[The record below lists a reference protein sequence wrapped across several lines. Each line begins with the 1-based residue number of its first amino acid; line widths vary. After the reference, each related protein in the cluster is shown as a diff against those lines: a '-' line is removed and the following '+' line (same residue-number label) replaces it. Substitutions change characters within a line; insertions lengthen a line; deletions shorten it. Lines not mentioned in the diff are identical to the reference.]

1 MTPHQQLMFGIG
13 AVMLLVLVLEL
24 VRRRKLREEY
34 ALFWLVA
41 CLALIGLAIW
51 RDSLNVISRVLGTV
65 LPMSAL
71 FGVGFFLIFLI
82 LLHFSTAL
90 SDLWHQ
96 NKQLAKEASLL
107 EDAVRRLQQS
117 AERAG
122 PATGARSSAKAS
134 TGAIPG
140 DPPAFGQLGQRR
152 DVDFHVEMAG
162 VAHDGTVFH
171 PEEML
176 FPKD

>member
-13 AVMLLVLVLEL
+13 AVMLLALVLEL

-51 RDSLNVISRVLGTV
+51 RDSLNLIGRLLGTV

-82 LLHFSTAL
+82 LLHFSTVL

-107 EDAVRRLQQS
+107 EDAVRQLQQS
-117 AERAG
+117 AT
-122 PATGARSSAKAS
+122 ATGPG
-134 TGAIPG
+134 TGVRPAGDTPAAGRPG
-140 DPPAFGQLGQRR
+140 DAPAG
-152 DVDFHVEMAG
+152 
-162 VAHDGTVFH
+162 
-171 PEEML
+171 
-176 FPKD
+176 

>member
-13 AVMLLVLVLEL
+13 ALLLLALVLEL

-51 RDSLNVISRVLGTV
+51 RDSLNVIGRLLGTV

-71 FGVGFFLIFLI
+71 FGVGFFLVFLI
-82 LLHFSTAL
+82 LLQFSTVL
-90 SDLWHQ
+90 SELWHQ

-107 EDAVRRLQQS
+107 EDAVRQLQQS

-122 PATGARSSAKAS
+122 HGAGAQPAAKTSA
-134 TGAIPG
+134 GAIQG
-140 DPPAFGQLGQRR
+140 EPPTR
-152 DVDFHVEMAG
+152 
-162 VAHDGTVFH
+162 
-171 PEEML
+171 
-176 FPKD
+176 

>member
-13 AVMLLVLVLEL
+13 AVLLLALVLEL

-51 RDSLNVISRVLGTV
+51 RDSLNVIGRLLGTV

-82 LLHFSTAL
+82 LLHFSTVL

-107 EDAVRRLQQS
+107 EDAVRQLQQS

-122 PATGARSSAKAS
+122 PTAGARPPVELPAATRS
-134 TGAIPG
+134 G
-140 DPPAFGQLGQRR
+140 DAPAG
-152 DVDFHVEMAG
+152 
-162 VAHDGTVFH
+162 
-171 PEEML
+171 
-176 FPKD
+176 

>member
-13 AVMLLVLVLEL
+13 AVLLLALVLEL

-51 RDSLNVISRVLGTV
+51 RDSLNVIGRVLGTV

-82 LLHFSTAL
+82 LLHFSTVL

-107 EDAVRRLQQS
+107 EDAVRQLQQS
-117 AERAG
+117 ADRAR
-122 PATGARSSAKAS
+122 PA
-134 TGAIPG
+134 
-140 DPPAFGQLGQRR
+140 
-152 DVDFHVEMAG
+152 AG
-162 VAHDGTVFH
+162 VQPSGELPAAIRSDDAPAG
-171 PEEML
+171 
-176 FPKD
+176 

>member
-13 AVMLLVLVLEL
+13 AVLLLALVLEL

-51 RDSLNVISRVLGTV
+51 RDSLNVIGRVLGTV

-82 LLHFSTAL
+82 LLHFSTVL

-107 EDAVRRLQQS
+107 EDAVRQLQQS
-117 AERAG
+117 ADRAR
-122 PATGARSSAKAS
+122 PT
-134 TGAIPG
+134 
-140 DPPAFGQLGQRR
+140 
-152 DVDFHVEMAG
+152 AG
-162 VAHDGTVFH
+162 VQPSGELPAAIRSDDAPAG
-171 PEEML
+171 
-176 FPKD
+176 